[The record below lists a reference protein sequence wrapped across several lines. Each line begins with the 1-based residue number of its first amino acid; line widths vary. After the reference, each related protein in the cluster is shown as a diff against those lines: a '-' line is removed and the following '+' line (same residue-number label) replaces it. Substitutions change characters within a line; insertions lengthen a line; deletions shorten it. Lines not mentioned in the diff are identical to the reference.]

1 MSTGGQSVPEFDYYL
16 AEYVSKSYMKNLI
29 SVLEDRYDD
38 ISIDEIKEQI
48 KSYAETTRAKDI
60 KQRALVMNTESDKI
74 IKNIIMT
81 YSNILIS
88 EDEAD
93 RVIKRAYTRTTT
105 DTHQAMEAVIHNLNT
120 MNSRAG
126 AQVPFSSLNF
136 GTDTSYEGR
145 LVIRELLLATEEGLG
160 NGETPIFP
168 VSVFKMKKGVS
179 AKPGDPNYDL
189 WQLACRVS

>member
-60 KQRALVMNTESDKI
+60 KQRALLMNPESDKI

-93 RVIKRAYTRTTT
+93 RVIKRAYIRTTT

-126 AQVPFSSLNF
+126 AQV
-136 GTDTSYEGR
+136 
-145 LVIRELLLATEEGLG
+145 
-160 NGETPIFP
+160 
-168 VSVFKMKKGVS
+168 
-179 AKPGDPNYDL
+179 
-189 WQLACRVS
+189 Q